1 MKLGSQFYSIRTECE
16 TPEALRNS
24 FKVTKEQGYDIV
36 QISAVCPI
44 EAERLKSFIDEF
56 SLPVPLTHQNL
67 EAITTRTDE
76 LIAYHKVIGA
86 ETIGLGAM
94 PKAYRASLEAFREA
108 KRILAEP
115 IKKITDAGL
124 RFAYHNHAFDFIAA
138 DGVKFYD
145 FLFDEIPDADF
156 IPDVYWM
163 KYADEDALAWL
174 EKLFRA
180 NRVKNVHFKDMKTEP
195 QGEICAC
202 GDGITDFVPMAKLC
216 KKYGVENIYVEQ
228 DNAPETGSPF
238 AEMKRSYDFLDKI
251 VHI

>member
-1 MKLGSQFYSIRTECE
+1 
-16 TPEALRNS
+16 
-24 FKVTKEQGYDIV
+24 
-36 QISAVCPI
+36 
-44 EAERLKSFIDEF
+44 
-56 SLPVPLTHQNL
+56 
-67 EAITTRTDE
+67 
-76 LIAYHKVIGA
+76 
-86 ETIGLGAM
+86 M

-228 DNAPETGSPF
+228 DNAVETGNPF
-238 AEMKRSYDFLDKI
+238 AEMKKSYDFLDKI